1 MPIKKKLYTV
11 SCIGALALSLS
22 SFAWGDTLDDVVDR
36 GTLRCAVV
44 LDFPPIGFYDE
55 NNEPAGFDVE
65 YCRDLAASLGVEVQ
79 LIPATWSERL
89 PLIVTRRADVVIGST
104 SDSLERAQ
112 TVGFSIPY
120 AVFVSQAVVNKN
132 SGIETFEDMRGKKVA
147 AGVGT
152 VQEQW
157 FQQYADEWGDDFNY
171 QGYQSE
177 NEVFLAVQQGRV
189 DAGMTGNIAAGPISQ
204 RYSNIELGPVLPFTP
219 DYVSMAAPR
228 KDVSWINY
236 LNLFIQQQVR
246 TGRYEELWGKF
257 VGTEAPS
264 LTVEGVYY

>member
-1 MPIKKKLYTV
+1 MLKKLLTLFHC
-11 SCIGALALSLS
+11 SALGALLASGFAL
-22 SFAWGDTLDDVVDR
+22 ADTLDEVVDR

-44 LDFPPIGFYDE
+44 LDFPPIGYWND

-65 YCRDLAASLGVEVQ
+65 YCKDLAKSLGVEVD

-89 PLIVTRRADVVIGST
+89 PLIVTGRADVVIGST

-120 AVFVSQAVVNKN
+120 AVFVSQAIVNTD

-157 FQQYADEWGDDFNY
+157 YEEYADDWGDDYRY

-177 NEVFLAVQQGRV
+177 NEVFLAVEQGKV
-189 DAGMTGNIAAGPISQ
+189 DAGMTGNIVAGPIAQ
-204 RYSNIELGPVLPFTP
+204 RFDNIELGPVLPFTA
-219 DYVSMAAPR
+219 DYVSMAGPR
-228 KDVSWINY
+228 KDVSWLNY

-246 TGRYEELWGKF
+246 TGRYEELWAQF
-257 VGTEAPS
+257 VGSDAPD
-264 LTVEGVYY
+264 LTVGGVYY

>member
-1 MPIKKKLYTV
+1 MLKQLITLCAVCAATAGSP
-11 SCIGALALSLS
+11 A
-22 SFAWGDTLDDVVDR
+22 FADTLDEVLDR

-44 LDFPPIGFYDE
+44 LDFPPIGFWDE

-65 YCRDLAASLGVEVQ
+65 YCKDLADSLNVDVD

-89 PLIVTRRADVVIGST
+89 PLIVTGRADVVIGST

-120 AVFVSQAVVNKN
+120 AVFVSQAIVNSN
-132 SGIETFEDMRGKKVA
+132 SDIETFEDMRGKKIA
-147 AGVGT
+147 AGIGT

-157 FQQYADEWGDDFNY
+157 FEAYAEQWGDDFRY

-177 NEVFLAVQQGRV
+177 NEVFLAVEQGKV
-189 DAGMTGNIAAGPISQ
+189 DAGMTGNIVAGPISQ
-204 RYSNIELGPVLPFTP
+204 RFDNIELGPVLPFTA
-219 DYVSMAAPR
+219 DYVSMAGPR
-228 KDVSWINY
+228 KDVTWLNY

-246 TGRYEELWGKF
+246 TGRYEELWAEF
-257 VGTEAPS
+257 VGSDAPD
-264 LTVEGVYY
+264 LTFSGVYY